1 MAGGLIQLV
10 AYGSQDLYL
19 TGNPEIT
26 FFKTSYRRY
35 TNFSMETNDQ
45 VLSGNTDF
53 GNKAYLKIPRKADL
67 INNLW
72 LKSTITDNNDLSDF
86 VKLYNSKTH
95 FEYLNILDENVFN
108 IIDTEN
114 LTINVVENGI
124 IQLINK
130 NNNSTGDSPPTI
142 NDLNLIE
149 SLSASINFSIDITP
163 TNPTSRDI
171 NLIPP
176 VPIGLNYNNGII
188 SGSINAPGIYF
199 LKIQVIDY
207 SDIGKTQEIGRS
219 EKVFRLIIDE
229 NSDKIKTKSFSEESF
244 NESYG
249 IINISETIN
258 FNGTFIIKKINNNS
272 ILLFADENTYTTSL
286 PSETSF
292 NFVIKTY
299 NYFEI
304 YKWNIDI
311 GYSLIDSVELLIGGT
326 RIDKHYGK
334 WMHIWSQLTR
344 KSDHDSFHNK
354 LINPNISNSVNLYIP
369 LQFYFCRNNGLSLP
383 IIALQYHEVQLEF
396 VFSEKYKIAN
406 NFIINNGIVTIGN
419 KFNKL
424 KMSNT
429 TLLINNIFI

>member
-219 EKVFRLIIDE
+219 EK
-229 NSDKIKTKSFSEESF
+229 
-244 NESYG
+244 
-249 IINISETIN
+249 
-258 FNGTFIIKKINNNS
+258 
-272 ILLFADENTYTTSL
+272 
-286 PSETSF
+286 
-292 NFVIKTY
+292 
-299 NYFEI
+299 
-304 YKWNIDI
+304 
-311 GYSLIDSVELLIGGT
+311 
-326 RIDKHYGK
+326 
-334 WMHIWSQLTR
+334 
-344 KSDHDSFHNK
+344 
-354 LINPNISNSVNLYIP
+354 
-369 LQFYFCRNNGLSLP
+369 
-383 IIALQYHEVQLEF
+383 
-396 VFSEKYKIAN
+396 KY
-406 NFIINNGIVTIGN
+406 
-419 KFNKL
+419 L
-424 KMSNT
+424 D
-429 TLLINNIFI
+429 